1 MGGTGKAH
9 DMQIQ
14 TQGGLSKEEIEKMQ
28 QEAEQFA
35 EEDKKKREAAEV
47 RNTADSTL
55 WRVEST
61 LEEHDD
67 KIDDELKQEI
77 KSAMDELK
85 DVMDSNEP
93 DTIKEK
99 TDALL
104 AAERKVGD
112 KIY

>member
-1 MGGTGKAH
+1 
-9 DMQIQ
+9 
-14 TQGGLSKEEIEKMQ
+14 MQ

-35 EEDKKKREAAEV
+35 EEDKIKRESAEV

-67 KIDDELKQEI
+67 KIDDELKEEI
-77 KSAMDELK
+77 KTAMTELK

-112 KIY
+112 KIYAQSSQQSSSDDDKKDDDETVDAEYE